1 MKIYDNQ
8 IKAAKK
14 VKEEFEDFYSPGS
27 HVRTKFI
34 NLKGKL
40 QAGKTGCLVQIAEE
54 LEGHNIIALTTYDD
68 KTLVGQ
74 FEDDFFNSTNVRT
87 IKISTLLKKLKTD
100 SKLVKR
106 CENADAFF
114 IDESEYRVGPD
125 SELSKFIEF
134 MFKNFP
140 KKRFFFVFAGATNY
154 TLIHLGPQFKF
165 PVKRINLKT
174 GEEYIGIQN
183 FINSPNFNHIERKGP
198 VKITDELLDS
208 LKDTISQ
215 NTTGLSMIRIP
226 SKMDRADE
234 VATDLEKVF
243 SSEIESDTLEIRSI
257 HSKTNGGI
265 KSSLREAMKESMMKN
280 VIIIVVGGLSAG
292 VRFPDSIKSNIRFV
306 YETYS
311 KKASAIQGLIGR
323 CCGYHDNIPV
333 MWADKSVLEE
343 YLNAHNN
350 SENYTPGENAST
362 HLNSKISED
371 IFVSGELVSEHKTI
385 DRDELENILGISF
398 PRDYRYSQSGSST
411 NFKNQWKE
419 SFSKQPNYYRITWT
433 SRNQEMKPYHILI
446 NTDEGVSKVFK
457 KTGDIETRT
466 STETTSTSFLNDDKY
481 INKEK

>member
-8 IKAAKK
+8 KK
-14 VKEEFEDFYSPGS
+14 VAKEVREYFDNFYSPDS
-27 HVRTKFI
+27 HDRTNFAQVD
-34 NLKGKL
+34 GPL
-40 QAGKTGCLVQIAEE
+40 QSGKTGCLVQIAEE
-54 LEGHNIIALTTYDD
+54 LKGHNVIALTTYDD

-74 FEDDFFNSTNVRT
+74 FEDDFFNSINVRT
-87 IKISTLLKKLKTD
+87 IKISTLLKDLNKD
-100 SKLVKR
+100 SKLVKK

-114 IDESEYRVGPD
+114 IDESEYRLGED

-154 TLIHLGPQFKF
+154 TLTYLKPKFKF
-165 PVKRINLKT
+165 PVKPFKLEIGEGYT
-174 GEEYIGIQN
+174 GIED
-183 FINSPNFNHIERKGP
+183 FINSPKLNHIERKVP
-198 VKITDELLDS
+198 VEITDELLDS

-257 HSKTNGGI
+257 HSKTKGGI

-311 KKASAIQGLIGR
+311 KRASAIQGLIGR

-333 MWADKSVLEE
+333 IWTDKSVLEE
-343 YLNAHNN
+343 YLNMHND
-350 SENYTPGENAST
+350 SENYIPGENAST

-419 SFSKQPNYYRITWT
+419 SLSKQPNYYRITWT